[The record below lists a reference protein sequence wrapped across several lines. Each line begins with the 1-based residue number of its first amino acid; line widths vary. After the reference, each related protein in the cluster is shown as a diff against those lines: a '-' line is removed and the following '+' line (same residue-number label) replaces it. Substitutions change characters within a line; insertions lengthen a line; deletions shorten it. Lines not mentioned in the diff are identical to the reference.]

1 MEILELLM
9 KSAEET
15 RAGRRL
21 IVYLLIISLY
31 SHIAVSTSH
40 AEVKQYSEDWAGDVT
55 ISGGRT
61 LLVEEISATWC
72 VSCADI
78 DPYLQQVADSHGS
91 RISIVTYH
99 PTDGEDAF
107 QPKAAKY
114 RIDRMKLVN
123 RDIGSTPTFVVENGI
138 PRIGPESWSD
148 VQKDILKQE
157 INRQESSM
165 MSFSV
170 SKTNDSYTAK
180 IVNTSLLN
188 VSFDTQLTFLL
199 MTHELNMPDGYFNP
213 GENHRDRVVVATA
226 SCNIGN
232 NSISGIGFNQSS
244 VTKCSDD
251 FLVEFTHEGK
261 FSIVLIHE
269 STDTSLVQN
278 PGFSNTLGVVE
289 FAYRD
294 IEVVNP
300 LNLMPT
306 VFFTIMSIGVI
317 WVIIG
322 NYNSANSRK

>member
-1 MEILELLM
+1 M
-9 KSAEET
+9 KNAEPT
-15 RAGRRL
+15 MSGRRV
-21 IVYLLIISLY
+21 IIYMLIISLY
-31 SHIAVSTSH
+31 SQIAVSTSQ
-40 AEVKQYSEDWAGDVT
+40 AEVKPYSEDWAGDVIIT
-55 ISGGRT
+55 GGRT
-61 LLVEEISATWC
+61 LLVEELSATWC

-107 QPKAAKY
+107 QPEAAKY

-123 RDIGSTPTFVVENGI
+123 PDIGSTPTFVVESGT
-138 PRIGPESWSD
+138 PRIGPESWPD

-165 MSFSV
+165 LSFSV
-170 SKTNDSYTAK
+170 SKVNNEYTAK
-180 IVNTSLLN
+180 IANTSLLD
-188 VSFDTQLTFLL
+188 VSLDTQLTFLL

-213 GENHRDRVVVATA
+213 GEAHRDRVVIATA

-232 NSISGIGFNQSS
+232 NSISGIGFNESS

-251 FLVEFTHEGK
+251 FSVEFTHEGK

-269 STDTSLVQN
+269 VTDTSLEQN
-278 PGFSNTLGVVE
+278 PDFSNTLGVVE

-294 IEVVNP
+294 VEVANP

-306 VFFTIMSIGVI
+306 IFFIITSLGII
-317 WVIIG
+317 WVIISNNNPVKG
-322 NYNSANSRK
+322 RK